1 MKQIYFFILL
11 FTSLSNLHAENVFE
25 KNYKQQGDKNLRSL
39 QTEPLTEIYRG
50 WDKDKDNILMLEE
63 GYDLMGFSSFVG

>member
-25 KNYKQQGDKNLRSL
+25 KNYKQQGYKNLRSL
-39 QTEPLTEIYRG
+39 KTEPLTEIYRG
-50 WDKDKDNILMLEE
+50 WDKDKDNILML
-63 GYDLMGFSSFVG
+63 